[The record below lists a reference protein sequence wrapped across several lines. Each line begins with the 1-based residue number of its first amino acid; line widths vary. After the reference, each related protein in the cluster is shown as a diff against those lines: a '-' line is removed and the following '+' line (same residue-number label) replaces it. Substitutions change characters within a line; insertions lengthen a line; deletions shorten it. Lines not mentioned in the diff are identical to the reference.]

1 MKKFNKLSLLW
12 LLVLVLPVYLFA
24 TRFKVNEV
32 NNNNFLSGYDYS
44 LDKKVNTS
52 LFYQNI
58 GSVKYAADPQV
69 AIFNALV
76 QLI

>member
-44 LDKKVNTS
+44 LDKKVNTNFIKI
-52 LFYQNI
+52 LE
-58 GSVKYAADPQV
+58 A
-69 AIFNALV
+69 
-76 QLI
+76 